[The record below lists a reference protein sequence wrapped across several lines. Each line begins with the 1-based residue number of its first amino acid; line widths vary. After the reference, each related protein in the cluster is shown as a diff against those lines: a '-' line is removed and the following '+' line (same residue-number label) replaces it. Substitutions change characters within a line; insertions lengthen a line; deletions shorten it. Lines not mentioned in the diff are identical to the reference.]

1 LGRIYESVEVNGKRL
16 NTLFDSG
23 AVRSYIT
30 RKSAEET
37 GLKIEKL
44 KTAFKT
50 ALGKTHI
57 ISEYCVVQGNIKGNP
72 FYITSNVIEELGMDE
87 KGEEIRLLFGANDM
101 QIWNINLDLKR
112 ETLDLSRFRK
122 EFIEYNSVNYGK
134 EGGEVFNGT
143 KPLLNRW
150 TIA

>member
-1 LGRIYESVEVNGKRL
+1 MGRIYEYVEVNSKRL

-30 RKSAEET
+30 RKSAKEL

-50 ALGKTHI
+50 ALGGKTQI

-72 FYITSNVIEELGMDE
+72 FYITSNVIEELGVDE

-122 EFIEYNSVNYGK
+122 EFIEY
-134 EGGEVFNGT
+134 
-143 KPLLNRW
+143 
-150 TIA
+150 

>member
-1 LGRIYESVEVNGKRL
+1 MGRIYEYVEVNGKRL

-30 RKSAEET
+30 RKSTEET

-50 ALGKTHI
+50 ALGGKTQI

-72 FYITSNVIEELGMDE
+72 FYITSNVIEELGVDE
-87 KGEEIRLLFGANDM
+87 EGEEIRLLFGANDM

-122 EFIEYNSVNYGK
+122 EFIEY
-134 EGGEVFNGT
+134 
-143 KPLLNRW
+143 RQC
-150 TIA
+150 